1 MRYIF
6 VTGGVVSSLGKG
18 VASASLGA
26 LLRAR
31 GYKVTA
37 VKIDPYINI
46 DAGTMRPYEHGE
58 VFVTASGAE
67 TDLDIGNYE
76 RFLDLDIPVGSNI
89 TTGQVYLEVIRRER
103 AGDYLSQTVQV
114 IPHVTDEIKRR
125 IRAAGENA
133 GAEIVL
139 IEVGGTVGDIE
150 SLPFLEAIRQFR
162 FDEGDDKVL
171 YLHLTLVPYLGTS
184 NEFKTKPTQ
193 HSVAT
198 LRSVGISPDIV
209 MVRSKEK
216 LPSDITRKI
225 ALFTSVRENRV
236 FSSYD
241 VSHVYE
247 VPLALEEQ
255 GLGKAVEDLLGLE
268 RTHPNLGVWQNAV
281 RVIKHPQREVT
292 IAIAGK
298 YTAMPDA
305 YLSMLESLTHAG
317 IANNARV
324 NIKWINAEELREGDL
339 EEQLGDADGI
349 LVPGGFGIRGI
360 EGKIRAAEY
369 ARTRLKPYLGIC
381 LGMQIAVIEYARHVA
396 GIEGANSGEFDEYA
410 PHKVIDLMPEQ
421 LEADG
426 MGGTMRLGDWPMQ
439 LKAGSTIAALYGVP
453 QGGTVRERHRHRFEV
468 NPVYTAQ
475 LQAAGL
481 EISGVT
487 PGVAGRGAG
496 LVESIEIPGHP
507 FFVALQAHP
516 EFKSRPMRPSPPFA
530 GFVAAALAAREGGQA
545 VPRPVNAQPVQAPA
559 EAVREN
565 SEV

>member
-1 MRYIF
+1 MKFIF

-31 GYKVTA
+31 GSRVTA

-67 TDLDIGNYE
+67 TDLDLGNYE
-76 RFLDLDIPVGSNI
+76 RFLDLDIPAGSNI
-89 TTGQVYLEVIRRER
+89 TTGQVYQEVIRKER

-125 IRAAGENA
+125 IRAAGETA

-162 FDEGDDKVL
+162 FDEGDENVL

-193 HSVAT
+193 HSVAE

-216 LPSDITRKI
+216 LPPEITRKI

-241 VSHVYE
+241 VGHVYE
-247 VPLALEEQ
+247 VPLTLEEQ

-281 RVIKHPQREVT
+281 RTMKQPGREVT
-292 IAIAGK
+292 IALAGK
-298 YTAMPDA
+298 YTQMPDA
-305 YLSMLESLTHAG
+305 YLSLLESLTHAG
-317 IANNARV
+317 IANDARV
-324 NIKWINAEELREGDL
+324 NIKWVNAEDLREGDL
-339 EEQLGDADGI
+339 ETQLGDADGI

-369 ARTRLKPYLGIC
+369 ARTRGVPYLGIC
-381 LGMQIAVIEYARHVA
+381 LGMQIAVIEYARNKVGLA
-396 GIEGANSGEFDEYA
+396 GANSAEFDPYA

-421 LEADG
+421 LEVAG
-426 MGGTMRLGDWPMQ
+426 MGGTMRLGDWPME
-439 LKAGSTIAALYGVP
+439 LRAGTKIAELYGVP
-453 QGGTVRERHRHRFEV
+453 QGGTVRERHRHRYEV
-468 NPVYTAQ
+468 NPAYVER
-475 LQAAGL
+475 LQDAGL
-481 EISGVT
+481 TISGVT
-487 PGVAGRGAG
+487 PGREGRGAG

-530 GFVAAALAAREGGQA
+530 GFVAAALEGRQS
-545 VPRPVNAQPVQAPA
+545 PVASRQ
-559 EAVREN
+559 
-565 SEV
+565 SETA